1 MIRRLVVDGAP
12 GGWGRLAA
20 SLGVCAHGP
29 ASEPGFILHGT
40 VFAVEQ
46 LPEGKL
52 AVELDT
58 HDPADERHVAVPN
71 PIGPGYVNMLVGGS
85 T

>member
-29 ASEPGFILHGT
+29 AVEPGFMLHGT

-52 AVELDT
+52 AVELDV
-58 HDPADERHVAVPN
+58 HDPHDPRHVSVPN
-71 PIGPGYVNMLVGGS
+71 PIAPGWVQMLSGS